1 MKSVEKHII
10 KKSHD
15 WYNYCTDITTT
26 SRCLYNTVQYN
37 QRQGYFYGHKFLNLS
52 QLDKCFKDNENYKKL
67 PAKVAQLVLKQNVDA
82 WSAYYAAQDEYKQDS
97 YKFTGKP
104 KIPSFLVK
112 RYNLIKFNNQAVGKK
127 EFNKGFIVPSMS
139 PLRIAVKPGM
149 KFENICEVRIVP
161 KVGCFVIEVVYE
173 EQQAIEFTGLP
184 NLAAAIDIGL
194 DNLATVVFNDFN
206 IHPLAIN
213 GKPLKSANKFYNK
226 QVAKFKGFLPHQSL
240 YTNRLNNITRNRN
253 QFVDSY
259 IHQSARYLVNKFLEL
274 GVSHVA
280 IGKNEQ
286 WKTALNLGKKT
297 NQSFTQIPHARFLQV
312 LVYKLE
318 QAGIAVT
325 VGEESYTSIASF
337 LDWDNIPTYR
347 PNKKHSFSGRRL
359 QRAWYV
365 SKNGTKIHADI
376 NGAFNIG
383 RKVIPNYFDCL
394 QEQLKRDRGC
404 LVVHPRR
411 ITPTFKREHA
421 SVSVA

>member
-15 WYNYCTDITTT
+15 WYSYCAEITSI

-37 QRQGYFYGHKFLNLS
+37 QRQGYFFGYKFLNLS
-52 QLDKCFKDNENYKKL
+52 QLDKGFKDNENYKKL
-67 PAKVAQLVLKQNVDA
+67 PAKVAQLVLKQNADA
-82 WSAYYAAQDEYKQDS
+82 WTAYDAALDTYKQDS
-97 YKFTGKP
+97 SKFTGKP
-104 KIPSFLVK
+104 KIPNFITKKHNLV
-112 RYNLIKFNNQAVGKK
+112 KFNNQAIGKK

-139 PLRIAVKPGM
+139 PIRVPVKPGI

-161 KVGCFVIEVVYE
+161 KVGCFIIEVVYE
-173 EQQAIEFTGLP
+173 EQQATVFTGSS

-194 DNLATVVFNDFN
+194 DNLATVVFNDLS
-206 IHPLAIN
+206 IQPLAIN
-213 GKPLKSANKFYNK
+213 GKPLKSVNKFYNK
-226 QVAKFKGFLPHQSL
+226 QVAKFKGFLSHQAP

-259 IHQSARYLVNKFLEL
+259 IHQTTRFLVNKFIDN
-274 GVSHVA
+274 GVSTVA

-297 NQSFTQIPHARFLQV
+297 NQSFTQIPHARFIQV

-318 QAGIAVT
+318 QAGITVT

-337 LDWDNIPTYR
+337 LDWDNIPTYK
-347 PNKKHSFSGRRL
+347 PNTKHNFSGQRV

-365 SKNGTKIHADI
+365 SKKGTKIHADV

-394 QEQLKRDRGC
+394 QEELKRDRGC

>member
-1 MKSVEKHII
+1 MLLDYMDKGGGNVKPKKLLRLYKMKSVEKHII

-82 WSAYYAAQDEYKQDS
+82 WSAYYAALDEYKQDS
-97 YKFTGKP
+97 SKFTGKP

-139 PLRIAVKPGM
+139 PLRIPVKPGM

-161 KVGCFVIEVVYE
+161 KVGCFVIEVV
-173 EQQAIEFTGLP
+173 
-184 NLAAAIDIGL
+184 
-194 DNLATVVFNDFN
+194 
-206 IHPLAIN
+206 
-213 GKPLKSANKFYNK
+213 
-226 QVAKFKGFLPHQSL
+226 
-240 YTNRLNNITRNRN
+240 
-253 QFVDSY
+253 
-259 IHQSARYLVNKFLEL
+259 
-274 GVSHVA
+274 
-280 IGKNEQ
+280 
-286 WKTALNLGKKT
+286 
-297 NQSFTQIPHARFLQV
+297 
-312 LVYKLE
+312 
-318 QAGIAVT
+318 
-325 VGEESYTSIASF
+325 
-337 LDWDNIPTYR
+337 
-347 PNKKHSFSGRRL
+347 
-359 QRAWYV
+359 
-365 SKNGTKIHADI
+365 ADI

-394 QEQLKRDRGC
+394 QEELKRDRGC